1 MLLFCVKIIRSVN
14 KTGGGLSMAGHS
26 KWANIKHKKAKMDAQ
41 KGKIYTK
48 FSKLISVAVREGG
61 PDPNGNSRLK
71 DIIEK
76 AKEANMPN
84 DNIMRAIKRGSG
96 ELGGENFE
104 EVMYEGYGPGGV
116 AIMLDTMTDNR
127 NRTAGDLRHLFD
139 KYGGNLGET
148 GCVAWMFEKK
158 GLIIVE
164 KKDDLDVE
172 NLIML
177 AIDAGAD
184 DVEEE
189 DDSVEITTS
198 IEQFEHIKKTFNEN
212 GFELASAE
220 ITFLPKTT
228 VRLDAAQS
236 ESLEKLI
243 DMFEEHDDVQNV
255 YTNHDVID

>member
-1 MLLFCVKIIRSVN
+1 
-14 KTGGGLSMAGHS
+14 MAGHS
-26 KWANIKHKKAKMDAQ
+26 KWSNIKHKKAKMDAQ
-41 KGKIYTK
+41 KGKVYTK
-48 FSKLISVAVREGG
+48 FSKLIIVAVREGG

-96 ELGGENFE
+96 ELDSSNYE
-104 EVMYEGYGPGGV
+104 EIMYEGYGPGGV
-116 AIMLDTMTDNR
+116 AILLDVMTDNR
-127 NRTAGDLRHLFD
+127 NRTAGDMRHLFD

-164 KKDDLDVE
+164 KTEELDIE
-172 NLIML
+172 KLMML
-177 AIDAGAD
+177 AIDSGAD

-189 DDSVEITTS
+189 EDSVEITAAVEQYENLKKIL
-198 IEQFEHIKKTFNEN
+198 IENKFETV
-212 GFELASAE
+212 SAE

-228 VRLDAAQS
+228 VNLAADQS
-236 ESLEKLI
+236 ERLEKLI
-243 DMFEEHDDVQNV
+243 EIFEDHDDVQNV
-255 YTNHDVID
+255 YNNYEPLD